1 MLDVSKPISTRLPSV
16 VVEYDCRGRRAT
28 KQFDDAYAARRF
40 YASKFKSGK
49 NPVVKRGEER

>member
-1 MLDVSKPISTRLPSV
+1 MTQPISTRLPSV

-40 YASKFKSGK
+40 YTQKFKQGK
-49 NPVVKRGEER
+49 NPVVKRGEE